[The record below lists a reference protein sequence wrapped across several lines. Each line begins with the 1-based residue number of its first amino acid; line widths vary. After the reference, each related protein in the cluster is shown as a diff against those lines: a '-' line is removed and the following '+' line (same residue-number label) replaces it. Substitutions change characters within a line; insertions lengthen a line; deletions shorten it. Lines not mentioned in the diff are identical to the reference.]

1 MRWTLIYQ
9 KGWQGLMYKLS
20 YYRKIQT
27 SFIIFIL
34 LPLLVIT
41 VLAYKTTKDIVIEKI
56 ELSNRS
62 ILNLV
67 SNDITKMVDDLYYV
81 THFYIENDD
90 TIRTLSDFS
99 ETKEINRY
107 RDYENYQK
115 VLSSFDFISIK
126 MLSTDIHMFLVNNKG
141 FIVPYSD
148 SISGKTA
155 SLKVLNEHWKL
166 LQNRIDVDQ
175 SGRLQSLGI
184 VNKSSEEGDSYYYFS
199 RVIKDPKTGQ
209 RLATLNIG
217 ISKDHFDKLFQ
228 SAKTGKLALFDENE
242 KLIVGDR
249 SLEFKG
255 EDELSGEIRDE
266 ILIPISKWKLVHK
279 TSNADVT
286 GQITNTFFLSTIL
299 IILFFFIFLLISLL
313 VAKRLNRPIQKLT
326 FVATQF
332 GKGKHEVRFRP
343 EGRDEMNEL
352 GRTINKML
360 DEIKRL
366 IEKSEKEQEE
376 KRVIELQALFAQI
389 RPHFL
394 LNTLNSIKCSLFINN
409 DNAHADKINALM
421 SLLRAYMKINEP
433 STIESESK
441 LLFHYI
447 EIMRMR
453 TDVNVELNLEIED
466 KVKNIEIPKLLLQ
479 PFIENAIVHGF
490 SEKSTGEITIRAGMI
505 NQCIII
511 KISDNGK
518 GMTEQQLLELNHI
531 LKNGTEETSYNRV
544 GLMNVA
550 KRIKLSY
557 GPNADINLRLND
569 NGGITIVV
577 QFPIDSDKEGEK

>member
-1 MRWTLIYQ
+1 
-9 KGWQGLMYKLS
+9 MYKLS

-41 VLAYKTTKDIVIEKI
+41 VLSYKTTKDIVIEKI

-67 SNDITKMVDDLYYV
+67 SKDITKLVDDLYYV
-81 THFYIENDD
+81 THFYVENDD

-115 VLSSFDFISIK
+115 VISSFDFISIK

-141 FIVPYSD
+141 FIVPYTGSA
-148 SISGKTA
+148 SGRTA
-155 SLKVLNEHWKL
+155 SLEVLNDHWKL
-166 LQNRIDVDQ
+166 LQNRIDINQ

-184 VNKSSEEGDSYYYFS
+184 VNKSSEDDESYYYFS
-199 RVIKDPKTGQ
+199 RVIKNSKTGQ
-209 RLATLNIG
+209 QLGTLNIG
-217 ISKDHFDKLFQ
+217 ISKDHFVKLFQ
-228 SAKTGKLALFDENE
+228 SAKTDKLALFDENE
-242 KLIVGDR
+242 KVIVGDH
-249 SLEFKG
+249 SLGFKG
-255 EDELSGEIRDE
+255 KDEISGEIRDE
-266 ILIPISKWKLVHK
+266 ILIPISKWKLVHETTK
-279 TSNADVT
+279 ADVT

-343 EGRDEMNEL
+343 KGSDEMNDL

-366 IEKSEKEQEE
+366 IEKSEREQEE

-409 DNAHADKINALM
+409 DHAHADKINALM

-505 NQCIII
+505 NQYIII

-518 GMTEQQLLELNHI
+518 GMTEQQLLDLNHI

-557 GPNADINLRLND
+557 GPNADINFQLND